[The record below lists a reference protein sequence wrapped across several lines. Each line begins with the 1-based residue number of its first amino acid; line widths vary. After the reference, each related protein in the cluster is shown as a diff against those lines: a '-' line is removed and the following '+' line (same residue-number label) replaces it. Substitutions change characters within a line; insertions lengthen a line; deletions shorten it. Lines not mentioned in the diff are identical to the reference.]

1 VPSPAQ
7 PARNGNLYMKQGTPD
22 EQLFELQL
30 EGEAKRRQT
39 TEI

>member
-22 EQLFELQL
+22 EQFELQL

-39 TEI
+39 EIYI